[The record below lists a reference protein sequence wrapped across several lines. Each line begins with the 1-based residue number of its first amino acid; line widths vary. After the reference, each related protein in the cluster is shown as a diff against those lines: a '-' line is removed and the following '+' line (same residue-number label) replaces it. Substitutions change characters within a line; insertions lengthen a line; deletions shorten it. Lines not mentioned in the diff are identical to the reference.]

1 MASASSSSDLLAG
14 TPPAMVKSSY
24 SLTTGLLS
32 SCVWLEEKK
41 KNSSTLAWSHF
52 KFMFMDLKWALSTH
66 YNSTTLL
73 QGLKLQ
79 FHTFAS
85 LSNTYTILSHSTPK
99 KDIHTKS
106 HWKSFVILRIDL
118 IFLWLNS
125 LTHLCPYSDSL
136 FPLLRKRARR
146 RPLLSKTSFFI
157 AWRSS
162 FPPTHLMAFL
172 FNTAC
177 TISHF
182 LTASSFSHS

>member
-1 MASASSSSDLLAG
+1 MALASSSSDLLAG

-41 KNSSTLAWSHF
+41 KKNSSTLAWSHF

-73 QGLKLQ
+73 QGLKFQ

-85 LSNTYTILSHSTPK
+85 LSNTYTILFHSTPK

-125 LTHLCPYSDSL
+125 LTHLCPYSESL
-136 FPLLRKRARR
+136 FPPLRKRARR
-146 RPLLSKTSFFI
+146 RPLLSKTS
-157 AWRSS
+157 SS
-162 FPPTHLMAFL
+162 
-172 FNTAC
+172 
-177 TISHF
+177 
-182 LTASSFSHS
+182 